1 MSQHDSPAEPAEDD
15 ATDSD
20 ECSLCGLPTPEP
32 PITAADVDGTFCCQG
47 CCEVARQLGDVAD
60 VESPDDVRDAFD
72 DATGAV
78 EDAETTYLAVDGMHC
93 ATCEAF
99 LEGSGRQ
106 HTGVVDVD
114 ASYASELVRVRF
126 DPRQVSEASLPDLF
140 TTAGYR
146 ARLLDEEDEDDGT
159 ELMRLL
165 VGGFFGMMTMLWY
178 VLFLYPAYL
187 GVNPD
192 DLLLDVSGVAGQ
204 YLLANIV
211 VMTTVV
217 LGYTGYPIL
226 QGAYVSLRS
235 GIPNMDLLV
244 ALAAVNAF
252 VYSVGVLLT
261 GGAEVYFDITVV
273 VVMVVSIGN
282 YYEKRIKRRAT
293 DRLGE
298 LTEEQV
304 STARKRLPGGET
316 VEVSVDDLT
325 GGEAVLVKPGE
336 RVPVD
341 GTVRE
346 GTAAVDE
353 SLVTGESVPERV
365 DSGDEVVGGAVVT
378 DAPLVVEVA
387 ADAQSTLDRLVTLMW
402 DIQTGRTGVQR
413 LADRLAAVFVPL
425 VLTIAVVA
433 AGWQLV
439 TGAGVTGALL
449 TGLAVLVV
457 SCPCALG
464 LATPLAVASAVGA
477 ALDEGIVVGDSS
489 VFETATQLDVVAFD
503 KTGTLTTGSMR
514 VHDVVPRED
523 TDDES
528 LLARAGAVESLSEH
542 PIGEAIAEAAR
553 ADDATDPTAA
563 TVTDFETH
571 PGRGVSAEVDG
582 DRVVVGHPD
591 LFAARDWPV
600 PEALLARADD
610 ARATGNVPVV
620 VGWGGTARGLVVVG
634 DDAREDWEPVV
645 ADLATDEREV
655 AVITGDD
662 ERAAERFRENPDVDH
677 VFAGVPPEAKAEIVD
692 RLQERGTVA
701 MVGDG
706 SNDAPALATA
716 DLGVAMGGGTALAA
730 DAADVVLTEDD
741 LAAVSRVFDLTRA
754 ARRRVRQNLG
764 WALAY
769 NAIAIPVAATGNL
782 NPLVA
787 AVAMAASS
795 LLVVANSSRSL

>member
-1 MSQHDSPAEPAEDD
+1 MSTQHPSETPADETA
-15 ATDSD
+15 D

-60 VESPDDVRDAFD
+60 VESPDDVRDAFEESAESID
-72 DATGAV
+72 
-78 EDAETTYLAVDGMHC
+78 DAETTYLAVDGMHC

-106 HTGVVDVD
+106 EAGVVDVD
-114 ASYASELVRVRF
+114 ASYASELVRVRY
-126 DPRQVSEASLPDLF
+126 DPRKRSEASLPDLF

-146 ARLLDEEDEDDGT
+146 ARLLDEEHEDDGT

-192 DLLLDVSGVAGQ
+192 DLLMNVAGSAGQ
-204 YLLANIV
+204 YLLANTA
-211 VMTTVV
+211 VMAAVV

-252 VYSVGVLLT
+252 VYSVAVLLT
-261 GGAEVYFDITVV
+261 GGTEVYFDITVV
-273 VVMVVSIGN
+273 VVLVVSIGN

-304 STARKRLPGGET
+304 RTARKRLPGGDT
-316 VEVSVDDLT
+316 VEVSVEDLT

-341 GTVRE
+341 GVVKE

-365 DSGDEVVGGAVVT
+365 EAGDEVVGGAVVT
-378 DAPLVVEVA
+378 DAPLVLEVA
-387 ADAQSTLDRLVTLMW
+387 EDARSTLDRLVTLMW

-425 VLTIAVVA
+425 VLVVAVLA

-439 TGAGVTGALL
+439 TGAGITAALL

-503 KTGTLTTGSMR
+503 KTGTLTTGQMR
-514 VHDVVPRED
+514 VHDVVPGEGTTED
-523 TDDES
+523 D
-528 LLARAGAVESLSEH
+528 LLARAGAVEALSEH
-542 PIGEAIAEAAR
+542 PIGAAIAQVAP
-553 ADDATDPTAA
+553 DQDHN
-563 TVTDFETH
+563 VTDFEAH
-571 PGRGVSAEVDG
+571 PGRGVSADVAGE
-582 DRVVVGHPD
+582 RVVVGHPD
-591 LFAARDWPV
+591 LFAAREWPV
-600 PEALLARADD
+600 PETLHARVDD
-610 ARATGNVPVV
+610 ARASGNVPVV
-620 VGWGGTARGLVVVG
+620 VGWAGAVRGLVVVG
-634 DDAREDWEPVV
+634 DDAREEWDPVV

-662 ERAAERFRENPDVDH
+662 ERAAERFRVNQNVDH
-677 VFAGVPPEAKAEIVD
+677 VFAGVPPEAKAEIVE

-716 DLGVAMGGGTALAA
+716 DLGIAMGGGTALAA
-730 DAADVVLTEDD
+730 DAADVVLTEND
-741 LAAVSRVFDLTRA
+741 LAAVSRVFELTRA
-754 ARRRVRQNLG
+754 AKRRVRQNLG

>member
-1 MSQHDSPAEPAEDD
+1 MSTQHPSETPADETA
-15 ATDSD
+15 D
-20 ECSLCGLPTPEP
+20 ECSLCGLPTPES

-47 CCEVARQLGDVAD
+47 CCEVSRQLGAVDD
-60 VESPDDVRDAFD
+60 IERPDDVRDAFE
-72 DATGAV
+72 ASAV
-78 EDAETTYLAVDGMHC
+78 SIDDAETTYLAVDGMHC

-106 HTGVVDVD
+106 EAGVVDVD
-114 ASYASELVRVRF
+114 ASYASELVRVRY
-126 DPRQVSEASLPDLF
+126 DPRKRSEASLPDLF

-146 ARLLDEEDEDDGT
+146 ARLLDEEHEDDGT

-192 DLLLDVSGVAGQ
+192 DLLMNVAGSAGQ
-204 YLLANIV
+204 YLLANIA
-211 VMTTVV
+211 VMAAVV

-252 VYSVGVLLT
+252 VYSVAVLLT
-261 GGAEVYFDITVV
+261 GGTEVYFDITVV
-273 VVMVVSIGN
+273 VVLVVSVGN

-304 STARKRLPGGET
+304 RTARKRLPGGDT
-316 VEVSVDDLT
+316 VEVSVEDLT

-336 RVPVD
+336 RVSVD
-341 GTVRE
+341 GVVKE

-365 DSGDEVVGGAVVT
+365 EAGDEVVGGAVVT
-378 DAPLVVEVA
+378 DAPLVLEVA
-387 ADAQSTLDRLVTLMW
+387 ADARSTLDRLVTLMW

-425 VLTIAVVA
+425 VLVVAVLA

-439 TGAGVTGALL
+439 AGGGVTGALL

-503 KTGTLTTGSMR
+503 KTGTLTTGQMR
-514 VHDVVPRED
+514 VHDVVPGGDTTED
-523 TDDES
+523 D
-528 LLARAGAVESLSEH
+528 LLARAGAVEALSEH
-542 PIGEAIAEAAR
+542 PIGAAIAEVAP
-553 ADDATDPTAA
+553 DQDHS
-563 TVTDFETH
+563 VTDFEAH
-571 PGRGVSAEVDG
+571 PGRGVSADVAGE
-582 DRVVVGHPD
+582 RVVVGHPD
-591 LFAARDWPV
+591 LFAAREWPV
-600 PEALLARADD
+600 PETLHVRVDD
-610 ARATGNVPVV
+610 ARASGNVPVV
-620 VGWGGTARGLVVVG
+620 VGWAGAVRGLVVVG
-634 DDAREDWEPVV
+634 DDAREEWDTVV

-662 ERAAERFRENPDVDH
+662 ERAAERFRVTQNVDH
-677 VFAGVPPEAKAEIVD
+677 VFAGVPPEAKAEIVE

-716 DLGVAMGGGTALAA
+716 DLGIAMGGGTALAA
-730 DAADVVLTEDD
+730 DAADVVLTEND
-741 LAAVSRVFDLTRA
+741 LAAVSRVFELTRA
-754 ARRRVRQNLG
+754 AKRRVRQNLG

>member
-1 MSQHDSPAEPAEDD
+1 MSQPDTRTKPVDD
-15 ATDSD
+15 ADD
-20 ECSLCGLPTPEP
+20 ECSLCGLPTPDP
-32 PITAADVDGTFCCQG
+32 PVTAADVDGTFCCQG
-47 CCEVARQLGDVAD
+47 CCEVSRQLGDVAA
-60 VESPDDVRDAFD
+60 VERPDDVRDAFGD
-72 DATGAV
+72 GPDEAV

-106 HTGVVDVD
+106 NAGVVDVD
-114 ASYASELVRVRF
+114 ASYASELVRVRY
-126 DPRQVSEASLPDLF
+126 DPRKRSEASLPDLF

-146 ARLLDEEDEDDGT
+146 ARLLEEEAEDDGT

-192 DLLLDVSGVAGQ
+192 DLLLNVAGSAGQ
-204 YLLANIV
+204 YLLANIA
-211 VMTTVV
+211 VMAAVV

-252 VYSVGVLLT
+252 VYSLAVLLT
-261 GGAEVYFDITVV
+261 GGTEVYFDITVV

-304 STARKRLPGGET
+304 STARKRLPDGDT
-316 VEVSVDDLT
+316 VEVSVADLT
-325 GGEAVLVKPGE
+325 GGEEVLVKPGE

-346 GTAAVDE
+346 GAAAVDE
-353 SLVTGESVPERV
+353 SLVTGESVPERIEA
-365 DSGDEVVGGAVVT
+365 GDEVVGGAVVT

-387 ADAQSTLDRLVTLMW
+387 EDAQSTLDRLVTLMW

-425 VLTIAVVA
+425 VLAVALVA

-439 TGAGVTGALL
+439 AGAGITAALL

-489 VFETATQLDVVAFD
+489 VFETAAATDVVAFD
-503 KTGTLTTGSMR
+503 KTGTLTTGKMQ
-514 VHDVVPRED
+514 VHEVVGDGSTAEAA
-523 TDDES
+523 
-528 LLARAGAVESLSEH
+528 LLARAGAVETLSEH
-542 PIGEAIAEAAR
+542 PIGAAIAEASR
-553 ADDATDPTAA
+553 TGDGTNPTGA

-582 DRVVVGHPD
+582 ERVVVGHPD
-591 LFAARDWPV
+591 LFELRDWPV
-600 PEALLARADD
+600 SAALLARADD
-610 ARATGNVPVV
+610 ARATGRVPVV
-620 VGWGGTARGLVVVG
+620 VGWNGRARGLVVVG
-634 DDAREDWEPVV
+634 DDARDEWTSVV
-645 ADLATDEREV
+645 ADLAGGDREV
-655 AVITGDD
+655 AVVTGDD
-662 ERAAERFRENPDVDH
+662 ERAAERFRENPGIDH
-677 VFAGVPPEAKAEIVD
+677 VFAGVPPEAKAEIVE
-692 RLQERGTVA
+692 RLRERGTVS

-716 DLGVAMGGGTALAA
+716 DLGIAMGGGTALAA
-730 DAADVVLTEDD
+730 DAADVVLTEND
-741 LAAVSRVFDLTRA
+741 LEAVSRVFELTRA
-754 ARRRVRQNLG
+754 AKRRVRQNLG

>member
-1 MSQHDSPAEPAEDD
+1 MSTQHPSETPADETA
-15 ATDSD
+15 D
-20 ECSLCGLPTPEP
+20 ECSLCGLPTPES

-47 CCEVARQLGDVAD
+47 CCEVSRQLGAVDD
-60 VESPDDVRDAFD
+60 IERPGDVRDAFE
-72 DATGAV
+72 ASTESM
-78 EDAETTYLAVDGMHC
+78 EDAETAYLAVDGMHC

-106 HTGVVDVD
+106 EAGVVDVD
-114 ASYASELVRVRF
+114 ASYASELVRVRY
-126 DPRQVSEASLPDLF
+126 DPRKRSEASLPDLF

-146 ARLLDEEDEDDGT
+146 ARLLDEEHEDDGT

-192 DLLLDVSGVAGQ
+192 DLLMNVAGSAGQ
-204 YLLANIV
+204 YLLANMA
-211 VMTTVV
+211 VMAAVV

-252 VYSVGVLLT
+252 VYSVAVLLT
-261 GGAEVYFDITVV
+261 GGTEVYFDITVV
-273 VVMVVSIGN
+273 VVLVVSIGN

-304 STARKRLPGGET
+304 RTARKRLPGGDT
-316 VEVSVDDLT
+316 VEVSVEDLT

-336 RVPVD
+336 RVPAD
-341 GTVRE
+341 GVVKE

-365 DSGDEVVGGAVVT
+365 EAGDEVVGGAVVT
-378 DAPLVVEVA
+378 DAPLVLEVA
-387 ADAQSTLDRLVTLMW
+387 DDARSTLDRLVTLMW

-425 VLTIAVVA
+425 VLVVAVLA

-439 TGAGVTGALL
+439 SGAGVTGALL

-503 KTGTLTTGSMR
+503 KTGTLTTGQMR
-514 VHDVVPRED
+514 VHDVVPGDDTTED
-523 TDDES
+523 D
-528 LLARAGAVESLSEH
+528 LLARAGAVEALSEH
-542 PIGEAIAEAAR
+542 PIGAAIAEVAP
-553 ADDATDPTAA
+553 DQDHS
-563 TVTDFETH
+563 VTDFEAH
-571 PGRGVSAEVDG
+571 PGRGVSADVAGE
-582 DRVVVGHPD
+582 RVVVGHPD
-591 LFAARDWPV
+591 LFAAREWPV
-600 PEALLARADD
+600 PETLHARVDAARAS
-610 ARATGNVPVV
+610 GNVPVV
-620 VGWGGTARGLVVVG
+620 VGWAGAVRGLVVVG
-634 DDAREDWEPVV
+634 DDAREEWDSVV

-662 ERAAERFRENPDVDH
+662 ERAAERFRVTPNVDH
-677 VFAGVPPEAKAEIVD
+677 VFAGVPPEAKAEIVE

-716 DLGVAMGGGTALAA
+716 DLGIAMGGGTALAA
-730 DAADVVLTEDD
+730 DAADVVLTEND
-741 LAAVSRVFDLTRA
+741 LAAVSRVFELTRA
-754 ARRRVRQNLG
+754 AKRRVRQNLG